1 MNMRVLFA
9 IHGPADERTAV
20 YRAVRHRVDVEVRGV
35 NVRELFPRDGR
46 GDAGVR

>member
-20 YRAVRHRVDVEVRGV
+20 YRAVRHRVDALRERGHEADLLAAGDL
-35 NVRELFPRDGR
+35 RGR
-46 GDAGVR
+46 G